1 MKKKKLFLLASL
13 AAALAMTS
21 CSSFDEPAALDDGG
35 MPLTR
40 SGERAQTVTNV
51 AELKRAV
58 RSQESEIV
66 IGANFTMT
74 EALQLNYP
82 VTISGTEGV
91 TLTTEAP
98 IVCTGDSVIFNNL
111 TIDATTPVGQG
122 AINLEA
128 ENIVVE
134 LNGVNIT
141 QHTEGTTDDSN
152 YEGLGIKNV
161 TCNNK
166 LTLKNT
172 NISLTANKYVR
183 AINMYTE
190 ANTDV
195 ELELDSC
202 HITCGSIAGT
212 PSVYARVLSFSG
224 GVGTK
229 DGKPVTIK
237 NSTLEGA
244 YYVVN
249 SNGSRKVEVNVIG
262 GTMDGRAAFNIWS
275 KNFIASIDGTTLIGR
290 NNYPG
295 PTETFATIVLN
306 KNSSTAATGS
316 NFTIKDVTFKMFAKQ
331 TGSENTNIQYAISY
345 RASDQTLNVGGT
357 ITVVDQEQQVLPA
370 YVVANYGVTNIDV
383 NVEDGTTFNLNQ
395 ANTKNFF

>member
-13 AAALAMTS
+13 AATLAMTS
-21 CSSFDEPAALDDGG
+21 CSSFDEPAALDGDG

-40 SGERAQTVTNV
+40 SGEN
-51 AELKRAV
+51 
-58 RSQESEIV
+58 S
-66 IGANFTMT
+66 
-74 EALQLNYP
+74 YP
-82 VTISGTEGV
+82 VYSEADLRDALEFGETDITIASDINLTQALEINDSVSISGTAGKKI
-91 TLTTEAP
+91 TSSAP
-98 IVCTGDSVIFNNL
+98 IICKASAIFSNL
-111 TIDATTPVGQG
+111 TIDATTPKGSGV
-122 AINLEA
+122 INLEA

-134 LNGVNIT
+134 LDGVNIT

-172 NISLTANKYVR
+172 DITMTANKYVR
-183 AINMYTE
+183 AINMYTQ

-202 HITCGSIAGT
+202 HITCGSVPGT

-290 NNYPG
+290 NNYAG

-306 KNSSTAATGS
+306 KTMILQQQEATS
-316 NFTIKDVTFKMFAKQ
+316 Q
-331 TGSENTNIQYAISY
+331 
-345 RASDQTLNVGGT
+345 
-357 ITVVDQEQQVLPA
+357 
-370 YVVANYGVTNIDV
+370 
-383 NVEDGTTFNLNQ
+383 
-395 ANTKNFF
+395 

>member
-13 AAALAMTS
+13 ATALAMTS
-21 CSSFDEPAALDDGG
+21 CSSFDEPAALDGDG

-40 SGERAQTVTNV
+40 SGENSHPVY
-51 AELKRAV
+51 
-58 RSQESEIV
+58 SE
-66 IGANFTMT
+66 ADLRD
-74 EALQLNYP
+74 ALEFGETDITIASDINLTQALEINDS
-82 VTISGTEGV
+82 VSISGTAGKKI
-91 TLTTEAP
+91 TSSAP
-98 IVCTGDSVIFNNL
+98 IICKASAIFSNL
-111 TIDATTPVGQG
+111 TIDATTPKGSGV
-122 AINLEA
+122 INLEA

-134 LNGVNIT
+134 LDGVNIT

-172 NISLTANKYVR
+172 DITMTANKYVR
-183 AINMYTE
+183 AINMYTQ

-195 ELELDSC
+195 ELELDNC
-202 HITCGSIAGT
+202 HITCGNVAGS

-290 NNYPG
+290 NNYAG

-306 KNSSTAATGS
+306 KNNDLAATGS

-357 ITVVDQEQQVLPA
+357 ITVIDQEQQVLPA

>member
-13 AAALAMTS
+13 AALAMTS
-21 CSSFDEPAALDDGG
+21 CSSFDEPAALDGNG

-40 SGERAQTVTNV
+40 SGSRTAPV
-51 AELKRAV
+51 
-58 RSQESEIV
+58 S
-66 IGANFTMT
+66 T
-74 EALQLNYP
+74 EAQLRDALEFGESDITITSDINLTQALEINDS
-82 VTISGTEGV
+82 VSISGTAGKKI
-91 TLTTEAP
+91 TSSAP
-98 IVCTGDSVIFNNL
+98 IICKASATFSNL
-111 TIDATTPVGQG
+111 TIDATTPKGSGV
-122 AINLEA
+122 INLEA

-134 LNGVNIT
+134 LDGVNIT

-172 NISLTANKYVR
+172 DITMTANKYVR
-183 AINMYTE
+183 AINMYTQD
-190 ANTDV
+190 NTDV
-195 ELELDSC
+195 ELELDNC
-202 HITCGSIAGT
+202 HITCGNVAGS

-290 NNYPG
+290 NNYAG

-306 KNSSTAATGS
+306 KNNDLAATGS

-357 ITVVDQEQQVLPA
+357 ITVIDQEQQVLPA